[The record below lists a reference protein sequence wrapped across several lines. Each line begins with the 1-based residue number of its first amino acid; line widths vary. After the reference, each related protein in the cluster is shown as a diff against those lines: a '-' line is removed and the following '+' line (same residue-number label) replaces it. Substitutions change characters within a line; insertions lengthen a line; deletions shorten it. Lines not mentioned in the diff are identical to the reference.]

1 MDFKLDSF
9 VADRYTKMSKK
20 RAQETMTDDGFR
32 KGTLICAIHEEL
44 SSGHWMTRK
53 SLASKLEVT
62 EQQVKLAV
70 NILLRRGYH
79 IAKVDTNNF
88 VEYRYV
94 RR

>member
-9 VADRYTKMSKK
+9 VANRYAEMSKR
-20 RAQETMTDDGFR
+20 RAQEKITDDGFR

-44 SSGHWMTRK
+44 SSGCWMTRK
-53 SLASKLEVT
+53 SLASKLKVT

-70 NILLRRGYH
+70 NILLRRGYP
-79 IAKVDTNNF
+79 IAKVDTNNY